1 MSGTKHFGA
10 LIINEVLQFRAQG
23 KTQREIAEFFQLK
36 NVKSVKNLLSR
47 YQAQQQKSTLGIL
60 PKKKGRPRKHEKPET
75 LEQKVSRLEREN
87 DLLRSFIQQV
97 GRR

>member
-36 NVKSVKNLLSR
+36 NVKSVKNL
-47 YQAQQQKSTLGIL
+47 
-60 PKKKGRPRKHEKPET
+60 
-75 LEQKVSRLEREN
+75 
-87 DLLRSFIQQV
+87 
-97 GRR
+97 